1 MMARM
6 MINSASIMTTR
17 RPHFPI
23 AQSAAQSMVHQYGVD
38 AAFVAQREVD
48 AKIRKGDFDGALEN
62 DKVRRELLD
71 LIINITPMAHY

>member
-1 MMARM
+1 
-6 MINSASIMTTR
+6 
-17 RPHFPI
+17 
-23 AQSAAQSMVHQYGVD
+23 MVHQYGVD